1 MTAMGESDVG
11 VRNFE
16 ASAVDLVWRSHSHFG
31 VGRDRRSVWLTGSQS
46 PRFGSSVC
54 LQNEGIDDAPAAHN
68 RGAQTICSSKTNN
81 VTIGH
86 MEGSRRYCSVGVVSC
101 LKPLEKHYTRRCA
114 LRRDC

>member
-31 VGRDRRSVWLTGSQS
+31 VGWDRRPVAY
-46 PRFGSSVC
+46 RFPIAQFLLDCC

-68 RGAQTICSSKTNN
+68 QGAQTICSPKTNN
-81 VTIGH
+81 VTTGH
-86 MEGSRRYCSVGVVSC
+86 MEGSCRYCSVGVVSC